1 MTRSEE
7 AADKSRDRDEFF
19 AALRAGL
26 LLGGAALVIVLPA
39 TYYWKRPV
47 PTTFPEVAQ
56 QVQAPTPPQAHTP
69 QAHTQLPAPTPPQ
82 TPAPP
87 QAPAP
92 AQAQAQA
99 QAAPQVAPRA
109 EPAVRLASFGKYS
122 PTEAVRRVANW
133 SVHSG
138 DHKKK
143 AFVIVDKRDA
153 RVWVFGPDGKV
164 LSSTPALLGAA
175 VGDDSAPGIG
185 DKPLSQ
191 VKPEEKT
198 TPAGRFI
205 AEPGRNTHGE
215 DIVWVSY
222 DLAVSMHRVRPTV
235 KSERRL
241 ERLASPTSDD
251 NRISFGCI
259 NLPPRFYDGVLS
271 PTVKKHGAVIYVLPE
286 TRNPAEFFG
295 AYDVSSATR
304 LAQR

>member
-1 MTRSEE
+1 MTRSEQ

-19 AALRAGL
+19 AALRTGL

-39 TYYWKRPV
+39 TFYWQRPV
-47 PTTFPEVAQ
+47 PTTFPEAAQ
-56 QVQAPTPPQAHTP
+56 QVQAPTPSSIPTPVAPQAGR
-69 QAHTQLPAPTPPQ
+69 
-82 TPAPP
+82 
-87 QAPAP
+87 
-92 AQAQAQA
+92 
-99 QAAPQVAPRA
+99 VI
-109 EPAVRLASFGKYS
+109 EPALRLASFGKYS
-122 PTEAVRRVANW
+122 PTEDVRKVADW

-138 DHKKK
+138 DHEKK
-143 AFVIVDKRDA
+143 AFVIVDKKDA
-153 RVWVFGPDGKV
+153 RVWVFGPDGKL
-164 LSSTPALLGAA
+164 LSSTPALLGSA
-175 VGDDSAPGIG
+175 VGDGSAPGIG

-205 AEPGRNTHGE
+205 AEPGRNTNGE

-271 PTVKKHGAVIYVLPE
+271 PTVKKHGAIIYVLPE
-286 TRNPAEFFG
+286 TGNPAEFFG
-295 AYDVSSATR
+295 VYDVSSATR
-304 LAQR
+304 LAQRPAVAGAVLQQAAR